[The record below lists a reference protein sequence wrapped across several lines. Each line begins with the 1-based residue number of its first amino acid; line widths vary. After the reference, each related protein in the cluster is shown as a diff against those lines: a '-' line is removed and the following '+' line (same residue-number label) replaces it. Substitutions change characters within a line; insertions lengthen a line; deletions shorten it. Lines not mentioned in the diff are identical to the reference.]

1 MIKFKPSDPGEW
13 DGLLSPEDYQKVAE
27 AEE

>member
-13 DGLLSPEDYQKVAE
+13 DDLFSPEEYEGSVAG
-27 AEE
+27 A